1 MSPPGG
7 QASSILQ
14 SCPHGTSAQPSA
26 GKKDCKAHPLPK
38 PVCFRPLR
46 DLEAPPGITL
56 APVTTFF
63 AYRTRLDGWPSRG
76 LEGHGLRG
84 GSLMIIYRRGR
95 LLEAGLPVF
104 VRVLLRHLL
113 CVLLV
118 LVLNAPVGSQ
128 ERARTKEAALF
139 LRSVFAMSSALLVR
153 GNLRQGKGGKGHNTR
168 LRTKDSERAR
178 QAERLPPP

>member
-1 MSPPGG
+1 M
-7 QASSILQ
+7 
-14 SCPHGTSAQPSA
+14 
-26 GKKDCKAHPLPK
+26 
-38 PVCFRPLR
+38 
-46 DLEAPPGITL
+46 
-56 APVTTFF
+56 
-63 AYRTRLDGWPSRG
+63 
-76 LEGHGLRG
+76 
-84 GSLMIIYRRGR
+84 
-95 LLEAGLPVF
+95 EAGLPVF
-104 VRVLLRHLL
+104 VRVLLRHRL